1 MIIALCFYQITA
13 IVEEKSSWI
22 LHVQCNVWK
31 IDVWQASLCLL
42 SLLSVWSAPFWWP
55 ARPWHWHCTGMSG
68 AAVMTHSASSIYN
81 CGVCGPEAAD
91 KWNKM
96 NESPTTM
103 TMSLYLFSK
112 LFGDLICVPQSP
124 FNPIHGMHELLDT
137 FCVIYEG
144 PVWKD

>member
-22 LHVQCNVWK
+22 LHVQCMYGRLMFGRRHSVCW
-31 IDVWQASLCLL
+31 VSSLYGQLHSGDQPGPGTGTAPGCL
-42 SLLSVWSAPFWWP
+42 A
-55 ARPWHWHCTGMSG
+55 

-96 NESPTTM
+96 NESPTM
-103 TMSLYLFSK
+103 TMSYLFSK
-112 LFGDLICVPQSP
+112 LFRDLICVPQSP

>member
-22 LHVQCNVWK
+22 LHVQCMEDWCLAGVTLS
-31 IDVWQASLCLL
+31 AESPLCMVSSILVTSPTL
-42 SLLSVWSAPFWWP
+42 AL
-55 ARPWHWHCTGMSG
+55 HCTGMSG

-91 KWNKM
+91 RWNKM
-96 NESPTTM
+96 NESPTM
-103 TMSLYLFSK
+103 TMSYLFSK
-112 LFGDLICVPQSP
+112 LFRDLICVPQSP